1 MEFIKPERIFI
12 KNHSQL
18 NERWVQDRVA
28 EDPTILGLGDIILRD
43 RERPQPHAGRLDL
56 LFQDSEIPKRYEV
69 EIQLG
74 NTDESHIIRTIEYW
88 DIERKRYPQYEHT
101 AVIVAEDITSRFLN
115 VISLFNGFIPL
126 VALQMSALKFE
137 DKVSLIF
144 TKVMDERS
152 LGMVEEDEEALEVDR
167 SYWETKKGTTTTVK
181 MADELLEVIK
191 NFDSSLELKYNKFY
205 IGLVQNNETNNFIIF
220 RPRKTK
226 LNVEIRLEKSDE
238 IQNELEESGIDL
250 LDYNSRYGRYRV
262 RLGKADIKKHEEL
275 LTKYFKEAFERST
288 GVRIGVPITVERRG
302 L

>member
-12 KNHSQL
+12 KNHPQL
-18 NERWVQDRVA
+18 NERWVQDRIA

-74 NTDESHIIRTIEYW
+74 NTNESHIIRTIEYW

-126 VALQMSALKFE
+126 VALQMNALKFG

-144 TKVMDERS
+144 TKVMDELS

-167 SYWETKKGTTTTVK
+167 SYWETKKGTTATVK
-181 MADELLEVIK
+181 MADELLEKIK

-205 IGLVQNNETNNFIIF
+205 IGLVQNNEPNNFIIF
-220 RPRKTK
+220 RPRKSR

-238 IQNELEESGIDL
+238 IQNQLEESGIDL

-275 LTKYFKEAFERST
+275 LTKYFKEAYERSN
-288 GVRIGVPITVERRG
+288 R
-302 L
+302 

>member
-74 NTDESHIIRTIEYW
+74 NTNESHIIRTIEYW

-115 VISLFNGFIPL
+115 VISLFNGVIPL
-126 VALQMSALKFE
+126 VALQMSALKFG

-144 TKVMDERS
+144 TKVMDEFS
-152 LGMVEEDEEALEVDR
+152 LGMVAEDEEALEVDR
-167 SYWETKKGTTTTVK
+167 SYWETKKGTATTVK

-205 IGLVQNNETNNFIIF
+205 IGLVQNNEPNNFIIF

-302 L
+302 M